1 MRATLRCEKDN
12 AHGPAVMTSHVHLRY
27 RRKLSFPSR
36 LRVFIIY
43 DHINEREYSIRW
55 SSTVNSSLQISAVD
69 GQNGTEVRC
78 MAGNADD
85 IEMSERV
92 YLNIA
97 GWSTAAHAIYRLE
110 EIIPG
115 EKNKIFSVGF
125 QGVCWY

>member
-1 MRATLRCEKDN
+1 MIAAFFVIAEFLVEPTNMIVAPNSVALFKCAVRGEGAYMKWSIDGVEYGIDN
-12 AHGPAVMTSHVHLRY
+12 
-27 RRKLSFPSR
+27 
-36 LRVFIIY
+36 
-43 DHINEREYSIRW
+43 HINEREYSIRW

-97 GWSTAAHAIYRLE
+97 GWSIAACNI
-110 EIIPG
+110 
-115 EKNKIFSVGF
+115 
-125 QGVCWY
+125 